1 MKIFLT
7 LTLFLFS
14 CFFANA
20 QNDEKNLQNQV
31 EQLTQQVNTLKKS
44 NSRLNYRLKMFAASE
59 SKKNQ
64 TLSDQLGMMQK
75 QQKTYSDSLN
85 KAVISANFAQT
96 DANQLKKQ
104 NTTLQHRL
112 GLIAII
118 LIVLALAGI
127 ISFFL
132 IVNHIRKIRE
142 GLEERIND
150 HKNIMDIAIK
160 KEMQQREEQNNSLKN
175 DLKGLEE
182 AGKQQEEQLAGL
194 KNKINELSEQKF

>member
-14 CFFANA
+14 SFFANA

-44 NSRLNYRLKMFAASE
+44 NSRLSYRLKMFAASE

-64 TLSDQLGMMQK
+64 ALSDQLGMMQK

-112 GLIAII
+112 GLIAIVMV
-118 LIVLALAGI
+118 VLALAGI

-160 KEMQQREEQNNSLKN
+160 KEMQQREEQNISLKN

-182 AGKQQEEQLAGL
+182 AGKRQEEQLTGL
-194 KNKINELSEQKF
+194 KNKINELSELKS

>member
-20 QNDEKNLQNQV
+20 QNDEKNPQNQV

-64 TLSDQLGMMQK
+64 TLSDQLEMMQK

-96 DANQLKKQ
+96 DTNQLKKQ

-118 LIVLALAGI
+118 LVVLALAGI

-182 AGKQQEEQLAGL
+182 AGKRQEEQLAGL
-194 KNKINELSEQKF
+194 KNKINELSERT